1 MITVKRTVQIMGI
14 VAAIFLIIGFGL
26 FILAGWGS
34 LVEYHAFEWRGVDPA
49 GASPLV
55 MATARLGHRCIV
67 IGLILSIVA
76 IVFNVFRGF
85 REARRA
91 RKSKREHLKQ
101 ATISREENQ
110 DQNDS

>member
-1 MITVKRTVQIMGI
+1 MKKTVQIMGI

-55 MATARLGHRCIV
+55 MATNNLSLWFLGTGFLTGI
-67 IGLILSIVA
+67 ITFILLFTTA
-76 IVFNVFRGF
+76 TKK
-85 REARRA
+85 A
-91 RKSKREHLKQ
+91 RKAQNKHAEQNKTPSAEDREQ
-101 ATISREENQ
+101 MNS
-110 DQNDS
+110 

>member
-1 MITVKRTVQIMGI
+1 MKKAIYTVGA
-14 VAAIFLIIGFGL
+14 VAAVLLVIGLGL
-26 FILAGWGS
+26 LILAGWGS

-85 REARRA
+85 WEARRA

>member
-1 MITVKRTVQIMGI
+1 MKKAIYIVGA
-14 VAAIFLIIGFGL
+14 VAAVLLVIGFGL
-26 FILAGWGS
+26 LILAGWGS
-34 LVEYHAFEWRGVDPA
+34 LVEYHAFEWRGIDPA

-85 REARRA
+85 WEARRA